1 MGSRMTETVI
11 NKYHLYLEST
21 QRSSGSNENPTYM
34 LSRPLFKSNPFN
46 HFQVKVIQANI
57 PYSFFNITNQNG
69 PYSSM
74 QWYLARGGATY
85 PSTTYVFGSPSTPRT
100 CTVPNGNY
108 TILTLIQ
115 TIQATIIADLQV
127 NYPTYASPNW
137 LWTYNRDTLLI
148 NFTLTG
154 SDGIVTTFYFLPS
167 NVNHGGLSYNMGVT
181 SLLSFGYD
189 NFNVSQPVT
198 YPNGV
203 KTSGAWGQSAINV
216 APITSV
222 LIRSN
227 ILHQNKS
234 YEFVAIS
241 DDFSDI
247 LIRVPILTVGTTFIQ
262 YINQENL
269 SNHIK
274 NDFVDMIE
282 LYLTDN
288 RSYNPISLAGLSWM
302 CVLEITEIEGHENRE
317 NAAFQMLKNVD
328 FSTGQVQVE
337 QES

>member
-1 MGSRMTETVI
+1 MSETVI

-74 QWYLARGGATY
+74 QWYAARGVSY
-85 PSTTYVFGSPSTPRT
+85 PSTTYVVGSPSNPRT
-100 CTVPNGNY
+100 ATIPNGNY
-108 TILTLIQ
+108 TILTLISALQ
-115 TIQATIIADLQV
+115 TAIISDLQT
-127 NYPTYASPNW
+127 NFSTFPLPNW
-137 LWTYNRDTLLI
+137 VWTYNRDTLTI
-148 NFTLTG
+148 NFLLTG
-154 SDGIVTTFYFLPS
+154 TDGVPTTYYFMPS
-167 NVNHGGLSYNMGVT
+167 SVAHGGLSYNMGVT

-189 NFNVSQPVT
+189 ASNSSQPI
-198 YPNGV
+198 NIINNV
-203 KTSGAWGQSAINV
+203 KTFGAYGPSAINV

-247 LIRVPILTVGTTFIQ
+247 LVRIPILTVGTTFLQ

-269 SNHIK
+269 SNHVK
-274 NDFVDMIE
+274 NDFIDVIE

-288 RSYNPISLAGLSWM
+288 RSYTPISLAGLSWM

-317 NAAFQMLKNVD
+317 NAAFQMLKSVD
-328 FSTGQVQVE
+328 FATGQIDLE